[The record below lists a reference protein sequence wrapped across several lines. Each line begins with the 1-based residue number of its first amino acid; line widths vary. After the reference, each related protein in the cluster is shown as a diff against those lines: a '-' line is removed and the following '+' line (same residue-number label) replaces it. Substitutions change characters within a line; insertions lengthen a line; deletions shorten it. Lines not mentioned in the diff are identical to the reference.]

1 MEINT
6 GTFLLIL
13 FISFLALTLFFI
25 IWLTKQHKMEFNRN
39 GKKYVYD
46 QKNNSITKIEEDE
59 LTESQR
65 IEKIIDRIF
74 GNIAEESEG
83 KEPPIRRKGKE
94 YFVKSYDRKS
104 KVSEEIKLPSH
115 ALKKIEKIKKD
126 EFSENR
132 NG

>member
-1 MEINT
+1 
-6 GTFLLIL
+6 
-13 FISFLALTLFFI
+13 
-25 IWLTKQHKMEFNRN
+25 MEFNRN